1 MSLTLVSKDS
11 WTSMR
16 RRRHLS
22 EPFELA
28 QGKTLVAPLRRS
40 SITFQTPAIANTASE
55 RAVPSFYSIAKTK
68 AKNRKKEALNLHIK
82 IRLKG

>member
-40 SITFQTPAIANTASE
+40 STTFHRAAIASMASE
-55 RAVPSFYSIAKTK
+55 KVVHSFYSIAKTK
-68 AKNRKKEALNLHIK
+68 AKNIKKEALNLHIK

>member
-16 RRRHLS
+16 RRRYLS
-22 EPFELA
+22 EPLELA
-28 QGKTLVAPLRRS
+28 QGKTQVTPLRRS
-40 SITFQTPAIANTASE
+40 STTFRTPAIANMASE
-55 RAVPSFYSIAKTK
+55 KVVHSFYSIAKTK